1 MIRREQVETIEI
13 PVEQLS
19 YVPGE
24 PVDPLRTAR
33 RWCATALHGAQAAAG
48 ERAATAV
55 LPGSGASV
63 AVVSGGSVFRR
74 VVDVP
79 GRRLESVLRAWWR
92 RSSHDDGHLRLNT
105 LRFHDGTVEL
115 EGSLRSTSIWRRVPI
130 DIRLWPYGR
139 DWSILE
145 LTPQRPTR
153 TNRRYFSAGH
163 DSLDRFVASLCALA

>member
-1 MIRREQVETIEI
+1 MITREQVETIEI

-48 ERAATAV
+48 ERTAAAM
-55 LPGSGASV
+55 LPRSGA
-63 AVVSGGSVFRR
+63 AVTVVIGGSVFRR
-74 VVDVP
+74 LVDVP
-79 GRRLESVLRAWWR
+79 GHRLESVLDAWWR

-105 LRFHDGTVEL
+105 LRFGDGTVEL
-115 EGSLRSTSIWRRVPI
+115 EGSLRSTSLWRRIPI
-130 DIRLWPYGR
+130 EIRLWPYGR

-153 TNRRYFSAGH
+153 TNRRYFSDGH
-163 DSLDRFVASLCALA
+163 DSLDRFVASLCALV